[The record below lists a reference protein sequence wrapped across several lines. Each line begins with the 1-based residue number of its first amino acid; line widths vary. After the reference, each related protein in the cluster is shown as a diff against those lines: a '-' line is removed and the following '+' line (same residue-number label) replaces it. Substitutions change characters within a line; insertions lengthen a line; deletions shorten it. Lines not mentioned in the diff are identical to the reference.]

1 MISILSIVRQIR
13 GMKIILGWRKSNYL
27 ARSSS
32 LLIAAALI
40 AGMVGCAD
48 TPGHSDCYSLA
59 IASTAG
65 GNATTLGEWTWCYA
79 ANYTVELVAEPDDHH
94 HFVNWAGDV
103 DTIGNVTA
111 AATNITMCGNYSI
124 IANFELDEGWYSL
137 TIFSSYGGSVA
148 EPGEGYS
155 AYAANTTAELV
166 AEPDDYRQFDYRF
179 KGWTGDVDTIAN
191 ANAAA
196 TNIRMDDS
204 YSITANFE
212 WFDIIQVAA
221 GCWHTVGL
229 KNDGT
234 VVAVGYCGYDLCN
247 VGSWTDI
254 IQVSAGHF
262 HTVGLK
268 AEGTVLAAGW
278 NDYGQCN
285 VGSWTGITQ
294 IAAGFGHTVG
304 LKVDGTVVAVGNNTY
319 GQCDVSGWTNI
330 IQVAAGFGHTVGL
343 KSDGTVVA
351 VGRDDSG
358 QCNVD
363 GWSYISQIATGW
375 DQTFGIKSGGTAVAV
390 GYSDDGQCDIGRWT
404 DIKQVAAGYFHTV
417 GVKSDGTVVAVGWDM
432 YDLCCDVGSWTD
444 TIQVAAG
451 LRHTVGLGADGTA
464 VAAGWGG
471 YGECNVGGW
480 EP

>member
-1 MISILSIVRQIR
+1 MLSYDSIVSIVRQIR

-79 ANYTVELVAEPDDHH
+79 ANNTVELVAEPDDHH

-137 TIFSSYGGSVA
+137 TIFSNYGGSVTK
-148 EPGEGYS
+148 PGEGYF

-179 KGWTGDVDTIAN
+179 KEWTGDVDTIAN

-204 YSITANFE
+204 FSITANFE
-212 WFDIIQVAA
+212 WFD
-221 GCWHTVGL
+221 
-229 KNDGT
+229 
-234 VVAVGYCGYDLCN
+234 
-247 VGSWTDI
+247 
-254 IQVSAGHF
+254 
-262 HTVGLK
+262 
-268 AEGTVLAAGW
+268 
-278 NDYGQCN
+278 
-285 VGSWTGITQ
+285 
-294 IAAGFGHTVG
+294 
-304 LKVDGTVVAVGNNTY
+304 
-319 GQCDVSGWTNI
+319 I

-351 VGRDDSG
+351 VGRDNYG

-375 DQTFGIKSGGTAVAV
+375 DQTFGIKSNDTVVAV
-390 GYSDDGQCDIGRWT
+390 GYSDDGQCNIGRWT

-417 GVKSDGTVVAVGWDM
+417 GVKSNGTVVAVGWDM

-451 LRHTVGLGADGTA
+451 LRHTVGLKNDGTV
-464 VAAGWGG
+464 VATGWGG